1 VETPATVH
9 VFGGVRVWV
18 DGTEVA
24 VPNPR
29 AGQLLTALVVARGTV
44 VGTHDLVEFLWPAA
58 APASASNQLHRLVG
72 QVRRMFEPG
81 LPARAPGAFIA
92 GSSVGYWL
100 DPSVV
105 DSDLAACD
113 AALARARGRAAGGE
127 WALATEEYVRALQ
140 IVRLPLMGDIAMDLR
155 TPALLADA
163 ARARVVIAEEALD
176 CAWRCRRLD
185 QVTGLVEQFAASMPF
200 EENLQAHLIRA
211 LGRSGR
217 RRDAMALYERVRHG
231 LAEELGA
238 DPGEELRAAH
248 QDLLAIGSESP
259 AETQDDTD
267 TSSAKG
273 HHPAELP
280 ARVRGFTPRPE
291 AQRLLDEIANRGPA
305 GAVLITAIGGMG
317 GIGKTALAVAWARD
331 LADRFPDGQ
340 LYLNLRG
347 FDAVGRV
354 MTPDDGLNH
363 LLGSIGAEKSP
374 AVESLEARSARF
386 RSMMTGR
393 AMLVLLDNARDAEQV
408 RPLLPGHEGCL
419 VIVTSRNQLSGLV
432 VHEGAVPVRLDRMD
446 DEQARQLLTQRVGA
460 DRLGADAAA
469 TDRIIRSASGL
480 PLALSIVA
488 ARLAVE
494 PELTLSSVADELT
507 SEGGGGRLVGY
518 SAGRDDLGSVFAWS
532 YDLLEPEEAHTF
544 RRLAVHPG
552 SEMSLQSI
560 ATLAGLDLRSAR
572 RVADRLVA
580 ASLLERRSRWFVVH
594 DLLRDYALGLLTDAE
609 RTEVEQGLVAHY
621 VQTTRNAWS
630 VFGRPPVGDIDQL
643 TSTAPVEPELFT
655 DHHEAVDW
663 YLHERDALIAVL
675 HLAAD
680 RGWDRAAANIAI
692 DWRPMNQAVDTDDET
707 YPHAQTALE
716 AAIRA
721 GDDVLIA
728 ELHRDVG
735 PKAVRLGFTAEGQ
748 AHLEKAQA
756 LYERLGDPVGQA
768 NVLRNLSAAVD
779 MPTHERVRLL
789 RTALDLVP
797 GDVAPNVRA
806 VLMSDL
812 SMKLTDNSGSAV
824 VDRSDY
830 LEGESLTRGALD
842 LARSHGW
849 TDRIPEEMFYLT
861 HILMAGSR
869 PREALEVAADALRL
883 EIASPAVRAAFL
895 IEITKAAVAV
905 GDVTVAV
912 QSYQEARGVVERV
925 GASRLQQLV
934 TSKLKFDRYDVVEQL
949 ARLEGRL
956 PRSAAVPPGSVQHD
970 AASSGPL
977 V

>member
-1 VETPATVH
+1 VDTRATVH

-18 DGTEVA
+18 DSTEVA

-29 AGQLLTALVVARGTV
+29 ARQLLTALVVARGTL
-44 VGTHDLVEFLWPAA
+44 VGTHDLVEFLWDAA

-81 LPARAPGAFIA
+81 LPARVPGSFIA
-92 GSSVGYWL
+92 GSSVGYSL

-105 DSDLAACD
+105 DSDLVTCD
-113 AALARARGRAAGGE
+113 ATLARAREHAAGRE
-127 WALATEEYVRALQ
+127 WTRATEEYLRALQ
-140 IVRLPLMGDIAMDLR
+140 IVRLPLMGDVTVDLR
-155 TPALLADA
+155 TPALLAGA

-185 QVTGLVEQFAASMPF
+185 QVTALVEQVAISMPF

-211 LGRSGR
+211 LGHSGR

-231 LAEELGA
+231 LAEELGV
-238 DPGEELRAAH
+238 DPGAELRAAH
-248 QDLLAIGSESP
+248 RDLLAIGSESP
-259 AETQDDTD
+259 AEPQDDTG
-267 TSSAKG
+267 TSAER
-273 HHPAELP
+273 HRPAELP

-340 LYLNLRG
+340 LYVNLRG
-347 FDAVGRV
+347 FDTVGRV
-354 MTPDDGLNH
+354 MTPDDALNH

-386 RSMMTGR
+386 RSMMAGR

-460 DRLGADAAA
+460 DRLGSDGAAI
-469 TDRIIRSASGL
+469 DRIVRSACGL

-494 PELTLSSVADELT
+494 PELTLSSVASELT
-507 SEGGGGRLVGY
+507 SEGGAGRLVGY
-518 SAGRDDLGSVFAWS
+518 SAGRDDLTSVFAWS

-560 ATLAGLDLRSAR
+560 ATLAGLDLSSAR
-572 RVADRLVA
+572 RVVDRLVA
-580 ASLLERRSRWFVVH
+580 ASLLERRSHWFVVH
-594 DLLRDYALGLLTDAE
+594 DLLRGYALGLLTGEERGVAE
-609 RTEVEQGLVAHY
+609 ERLVAHY
-621 VQTTRNAWS
+621 VQTTRNAWN
-630 VFGRPPVGDIDQL
+630 VFGRAPVGDINPI
-643 TSTAPVEPELFT
+643 TSTAPVEAEQFA
-655 DHHEAVDW
+655 DHHAAVDW
-663 YLHERDALIAVL
+663 YLHERDVLISVL

-692 DWRPMNQAVDTDDET
+692 DWRPMNQEVDTDDET
-707 YPHAQTALE
+707 YPHARIALE
-716 AAIRA
+716 AAIRVD
-721 GDDVLIA
+721 DDVLIA

-748 AHLEKAQA
+748 AHLKKAQA
-756 LYERLGDPVGQA
+756 LYERLRDPVGQA
-768 NVLRNLSAAVD
+768 NVLRNLCDAFD
-779 MPTHERVRLL
+779 MPMQERVQLL

-812 SMKLTDNSGSAV
+812 AQKLTVDSGSDL
-824 VDRSDY
+824 VDSADY

-849 TDRIPEEMFYLT
+849 TDRIQEDLFHLT
-861 HILMAGSR
+861 RILMAGSR

-883 EIASPAVRAAFL
+883 EIDSPAIRAAFL
-895 IEITKAAVAV
+895 IELTEAAAAV
-905 GDVTVAV
+905 GDMDVAV
-912 QSYQEARGVVERV
+912 QSYQEAREVVERV

-934 TSKLKFDRYDVVEQL
+934 AAKLKFARYDVVEQV

-956 PRSAAVPPGSVQHD
+956 YAWTAEQPGSVHHD
-970 AASSGPL
+970 AAPSGPL

>member
-1 VETPATVH
+1 
-9 VFGGVRVWV
+9 V
-18 DGTEVA
+18 D
-24 VPNPR
+24 
-29 AGQLLTALVVARGTV
+29 LT
-44 VGTHDLVEFLWPAA
+44 
-58 APASASNQLHRLVG
+58 
-72 QVRRMFEPG
+72 
-81 LPARAPGAFIA
+81 
-92 GSSVGYWL
+92 
-100 DPSVV
+100 
-105 DSDLAACD
+105 
-113 AALARARGRAAGGE
+113 
-127 WALATEEYVRALQ
+127 
-140 IVRLPLMGDIAMDLR
+140 

-163 ARARVVIAEEALD
+163 TRARVVIAEEALD
-176 CAWRCRRLD
+176 CAWRCGRLD
-185 QVTGLVEQFAASMPF
+185 QVTALVEQVAVPMPF
-200 EENLQAHLIRA
+200 EENLQARLIRA
-211 LGRSGR
+211 LGHSGR

-231 LAEELGA
+231 LVEELGV
-238 DPGEELRAAH
+238 DPGAELRAAH

-267 TSSAKG
+267 TSAER
-273 HHPAELP
+273 HRPAELP

-291 AQRLLDEIANRGPA
+291 AQRLLDEIANRRPA

-354 MTPDDGLNH
+354 MTPDDALNH
-363 LLGSIGAEKSP
+363 LLASIGAEKSP
-374 AVESLEARSARF
+374 AAESLEARSARF
-386 RSMMTGR
+386 RSMISGR

-446 DEQARQLLTQRVGA
+446 DEQARQMLSQRVGA
-460 DRLGADAAA
+460 DRLGSDSAAI
-469 TDRIIRSASGL
+469 DRIIRSACGL

-494 PELTLSSVADELT
+494 PELTLGAVASELT
-507 SEGGGGRLVGY
+507 SESEGGRLVGY
-518 SAGRDDLGSVFAWS
+518 SAGRDDLASVFAWS

-560 ATLAGLDLRSAR
+560 ATLAGLNLRSAR
-572 RVADRLVA
+572 GIADRLVA

-594 DLLRDYALGLLTDAE
+594 DLLRDYALGLLTGEERAE
-609 RTEVEQGLVAHY
+609 AEERLVAHY
-621 VQTTRNAWS
+621 VQTTRNAWG
-630 VFGRPPVGDIDQL
+630 VFGRPPVGDIDPI
-643 TSTAPVEPELFT
+643 TSTAPVEAELFA

-663 YLHERDALIAVL
+663 YLHERDVLIAVL

-707 YPHAQTALE
+707 YPHARTALE
-716 AAIRA
+716 AAIRVN
-721 GDDVLIA
+721 DDVLVA
-728 ELHRDVG
+728 ELHRDLG
-735 PKAVRLGFTAEGQ
+735 PKAVRLGFTPEGQ

-756 LYERLGDPVGQA
+756 LYERLDDPVGQA
-768 NVLRNLSAAVD
+768 NVLRNLSSVID
-779 MPTHERVRLL
+779 MPMHERVRLL
-789 RTALDLVP
+789 RSALDLVP

-812 SMKLTDNSGSAV
+812 SLKLTDDSGSAV

-830 LEGESLTRGALD
+830 LEGETLTRGALD

-861 HILMAGSR
+861 RILMAGSR
-869 PREALEVAADALRL
+869 PREALEVAAEALRL
-883 EIASPAVRAAFL
+883 EIASPAIRAAFL
-895 IEITKAAVAV
+895 IEITEAAVAV
-905 GDVTVAV
+905 GDTAVAV
-912 QSYQEARGVVERV
+912 QSYLEARGVVERV

-934 TSKLKFDRYDVVEQL
+934 TSKLKFDKYDVVEQL
-949 ARLEGRL
+949 VGLEGKLR
-956 PRSAAVPPGSVQHD
+956 PWTAIHPGSVPHD
-970 AASSGPL
+970 AAPSGPL